1 MTDKAW
7 KAWERTVAAIFGGK
21 RRGAY
26 TGANGQGK
34 SDIVDVPGW
43 SVECKLYSNPTFDTL
58 LAAAKQAEKNCEDP
72 SDIPV
77 AVVKRKGGRTENALV
92 VMRMETF
99 REFFV
104 NQAVEES

>member
-26 TGANGQGK
+26 TGSNGHGK
-34 SDIVDVPGW
+34 SDVIMPGW
-43 SVECKLYSNPTFDTL
+43 GIECKLLSNPDYQAML
-58 LAAAKQAEKNCEDP
+58 EAARQAEKNRDHP
-72 SDIPV
+72 GDIPI
-77 AVVKRKGGRTENALV
+77 AVIKRKGGRTENALV
-92 VMRMETF
+92 IMRMETF

-104 NQAVEES
+104 NQPIEES